1 MVEYDFLPN
10 NSPTIDHVSGYRQLE
25 ADKTATAIHNDIPV
39 PPNLKMKIA
48 IPKNMQAIDAIN
60 SRPYRS
66 ARVPTKITVNAEPSA
81 KKVSII
87 APWTSVKPF
96 QTIIGTKWIP
106 SVAIAPPK
114 IVEEIANIQNRIVF
128 IACVLSMPS
137 KTTRYPLAF
146 LIGSS

>member
-87 APWTSVKPF
+87 APLTSVKPF

-114 IVEEIANIQNRIVF
+114 IVEEKNLQY
-128 IACVLSMPS
+128 L
-137 KTTRYPLAF
+137 Y
-146 LIGSS
+146 